1 MHILYTY
8 TRYITPKTWF
18 ILVSCLCWEHQHTHT
33 RNYIQYTLVCII
45 TYLPID
51 YTDLYS
57 TYAIHLLI
65 EKSMTSWRPTTSTGT
80 LMDTSSGRCC
90 CCSML
95 PSRWKVCC
103 QDWLLAGWNLVENQ
117 ADLFCYKGCTVWRNL
132 ELRKCGRKHNK
143 TMNSWIQTWHMLISH
158 TEMGGCYHQQIAWAG
173 LGNLGSQTSTQAPG
187 TCTHSG
193 VVADQISACHG
204 VEPDALYGRFGKKNF
219 FSCQKSLMGNPLD
232 ASRCIKMGKPS
243 ICHSFG
249 EFSTAIVDDKGIAA
263 EGKLRNTSA
272 SPILWLGFGQL
283 IMVLLMNMAFCY
295 KRGSQTWSYPQIIHI
310 PL

>member
-1 MHILYTY
+1 MGRSKYCGSRYTCGQHADLVTTPTVGFALALGFCSQCFGCRRVVPSPLLTSNIMSIYIYIYIHIHISYTTYIHIHINAMHILYTY

-143 TMNSWIQTWHMLISH
+143 T
-158 TEMGGCYHQQIAWAG
+158 
-173 LGNLGSQTSTQAPG
+173 
-187 TCTHSG
+187 
-193 VVADQISACHG
+193 
-204 VEPDALYGRFGKKNF
+204 
-219 FSCQKSLMGNPLD
+219 
-232 ASRCIKMGKPS
+232 
-243 ICHSFG
+243 
-249 EFSTAIVDDKGIAA
+249 
-263 EGKLRNTSA
+263 
-272 SPILWLGFGQL
+272 
-283 IMVLLMNMAFCY
+283 
-295 KRGSQTWSYPQIIHI
+295 
-310 PL
+310 